1 MLDRIKPA
9 VSTALVFAAAA
20 CNPEQSNAPSA
31 GADGVATPAFVTSAT
46 APGVPVGDFHLPV
59 SEFGNPRYTGSYQAL
74 TRSNATSRLDAAR
87 NRASRVI
94 VSLAGG
100 RTLYQNADGSFNL
113 AKWKA
118 RIDLFRGYDFAKY
131 VSAGTVI
138 GHYLVDEAACAKCW
152 GGKTLT
158 YSQIEE
164 MSRYSKSIWP
174 TLPTGVRAP
183 PSLLGSTKFVSLD
196 FGWAQWEGPLW
207 SPSYGLTPEQFR
219 DRETSR
225 AKALGLGLVFGLNYF
240 NGGDRSSG
248 IPGTVSGKY
257 QMSSSEVRRVGK
269 VLAAASYGCAML
281 SWKYDLT
288 FVGRSGMKTA
298 LDEVAAAG
306 RNRSRVSCRQ

>member
-1 MLDRIKPA
+1 
-9 VSTALVFAAAA
+9 
-20 CNPEQSNAPSA
+20 
-31 GADGVATPAFVTSAT
+31 
-46 APGVPVGDFHLPV
+46 VGDFHLPV
-59 SEFGNPRYTGSYQAL
+59 SEFGNRRYTGSLQAL
-74 TRSNATSRLDAAR
+74 TRSVATSRLDAAR
-87 NRASRVI
+87 SKGSRVI
-94 VSLAGG
+94 VSLVGG
-100 RTLYQNADGSFNL
+100 GKLYRNADGTFNL
-113 AKWKA
+113 AKWKE
-118 RIDLFRGYDFAKY
+118 RVDLFRGYDFAKY

-164 MSRYSKSIWP
+164 MSRYSKSLWP

-207 SPSYGLTPEQFR
+207 KPSYRLTPEQFR
-219 DRETSR
+219 DR
-225 AKALGLGLVFGLNYF
+225 LNYL

-257 QMSSSEVRRVGK
+257 EMTSSEVRRVGK
-269 VLAAASYGCAML
+269 VLAAATYGCAML
-281 SWKYDLT
+281 SWKYDLA
-288 FVGRSGMKTA
+288 FVGRSGMKAA

-306 RNRSRVSCRQ
+306 RNRSRMSCRQ